1 MPAPL
6 ATRIRDK
13 LRSVVVTLR
22 RQYLIRVWRMH
33 IGDGTIVSFS
43 ARLDKANPQGI
54 HIGKY
59 TVVTFGAAILTHD
72 HVNNRDGDV
81 RIGDN
86 CFVGAHS
93 IILPRVTTGDSCID
107 AAADGGAR
115 EAPQRSLV
123 TGNAAR
129 RVE

>member
-13 LRSVVVTLR
+13 LRSLVVTLR

-43 ARLDKANPQGI
+43 ARLDKANPRGI

-59 TVVTFGAAILTHD
+59 TVVTFGAAVLTHD
-72 HVNNRDGDV
+72 HVNSRDRDV
-81 RIGDN
+81 YIGYN
-86 CFVGAHS
+86 WFISARS
-93 IILPRVTTGDSCID
+93 ISFPGVSIRNHCIMWAAGVVVWGVVRV
-107 AAADGGAR
+107 
-115 EAPQRSLV
+115 
-123 TGNAAR
+123 
-129 RVE
+129 